1 MTHLEEPPQEMVPIS
16 VWDNV
21 TKHSGGIPNVHT
33 VLMLK
38 GDPAGVS
45 VEKSIVPRGASA
57 ASSCITSLSS
67 SLLCMADSHFA
78 RARSSREDH
87 HVCVSIVCLLYA
99 SAPCSALHRYLLSR
113 STSHPHQLIQP
124 LHLAV
129 QTIHLYHVSCSSVE
143 FVVESAEKPDPLL
156 TLVEVK
162 GRRVVFYTLVPLVRP
177 LVACE
182 LCCVLFPLCSVY
194 SVDPSSSSTSSS
206 TAAGRSCAQLPLV
219 RRDVSERRRV
229 CDPPRPK

>member
-1 MTHLEEPPQEMVPIS
+1 MVPIS
-16 VWDNV
+16 VGDNV
-21 TKHSGGIPNVHT
+21 TKHSGTIPNV
-33 VLMLK
+33 MWK

-113 STSHPHQLIQP
+113 STSHLVVIFSSSSTHTT
-124 LHLAV
+124 LAPRC
-129 QTIHLYHVSCSSVE
+129 TNNTPVSRIV
-143 FVVESAEKPDPLL
+143 FVCRVRSCLL
-156 TLVEVK
+156 RSLTPFSHWWRLRV
-162 GRRVVFYTLVPLVRP
+162 GRVVFYTLVPLIRP

-182 LCCVLFPLCSVY
+182 LCCVLCVSVLHP
-194 SVDPSSSSTSSS
+194 SDPSSS
-206 TAAGRSCAQLPLV
+206 QV
-219 RRDVSERRRV
+219 
-229 CDPPRPK
+229 

>member
-1 MTHLEEPPQEMVPIS
+1 MIHLEEPPQKMVPIS
-16 VWDNV
+16 VGDNV
-21 TKHSGGIPNVHT
+21 TKHSGTIPNV
-33 VLMLK
+33 MWK

-113 STSHPHQLIQP
+113 STSHL
-124 LHLAV
+124 
-129 QTIHLYHVSCSSVE
+129 
-143 FVVESAEKPDPLL
+143 VVI
-156 TLVEVK
+156 
-162 GRRVVFYTLVPLVRP
+162 F
-177 LVACE
+177 
-182 LCCVLFPLCSVY
+182 
-194 SVDPSSSSTSSS
+194 SSSSTHVRTTHTTLAPRCTNNTPVSRIVFVFVVLS
-206 TAAGRSCAQLPLV
+206 AEKLNPLLT
-219 RRDVSERRRV
+219 
-229 CDPPRPK
+229 DPDLLR